1 MPSTADR
8 WSHIFRF
15 LLFCCFYK
23 GQSGRP
29 EGYKWR
35 YYIFWFWLRVVIRWM
50 STLSKFMQV
59 IRRNCFKIVFLASSA
74 NILWQC
80 LISSCLLTISHFKLL
95 TVWPTL
101 VAAFIFPGAAKGFW
115 WYTWAKGEGGVHYVF
130 IVALHY
136 DTTTGYLGLPIKKG
150 RQYWSPY
157 ANAIDLVQK
166 ATLSDLGSIDYR
178 V

>member
-8 WSHIFRF
+8 LSHIFRF

-23 GQSGRP
+23 GQSSRP

-35 YYIFWFWLRVVIRWM
+35 YYTFWFWLRVVIRWM
-50 STLSKFMQV
+50 STMSTLSKSMQV

-95 TVWPTL
+95 TVWPTP
-101 VAAFIFPGAAKGFW
+101 VAAFIFPGAAKGCW
-115 WYTWAKGEGGVHYVF
+115 WYTWAKGGGCSLRLYSGITLRYHYGVPGTSHQEG
-130 IVALHY
+130 
-136 DTTTGYLGLPIKKG
+136 T
-150 RQYWSPY
+150 
-157 ANAIDLVQK
+157 
-166 ATLSDLGSIDYR
+166 SILKSIG
-178 V
+178 